1 MVLGLVCPQASF
13 ATTTASASLSP
24 ASVATTVSQQDL
36 SSSEDSVGLPTLLAS
51 RLTAV
56 GHAPDATKK
65 RGRVRPTLVTEQL
78 PSAADQDIRCIVR
91 NTFIEYRGI
100 DLMSPLAE
108 GNRRTREPMT
118 CPASRVGRMNSLFE
132 DTPNTIE
139 FAPLEDIP
147 PSPLPWRETPK
158 TPSPEGALLPA
169 AGQSSLSSD
178 AAVFVPGLCQHYG
191 EAAAAAGTPSLGP
204 LSSFVLP
211 PAHLGHA
218 MQHQATTPAPPPP
231 PRPAVP
237 LVLAP
242 ALPPAPPLGY
252 APHTAASDPPCAP
265 PPFSPRSAARPCLV
279 ASSPQQLG
287 TPPPACPAP
296 AAADLPSAGSYLHGT
311 GACKPCLFM
320 HTRGCENGLRCSF
333 CHMCEPGEKKRRQK
347 ERQAITKKLVA
358 GAVFP
363 LPVVEQL
370 PLQPLQNWFPPAR

>member
-24 ASVATTVSQQDL
+24 ASIATLSQQDL

-65 RGRVRPTLVTEQL
+65 RGRVLPTLVTEQL

-158 TPSPEGALLPA
+158 TPSPEGALLAA
-169 AGQSSLSSD
+169 AGQSSLSGD

-191 EAAAAAGTPSLGP
+191 EAAAAAGS
-204 LSSFVLP
+204 
-211 PAHLGHA
+211 
-218 MQHQATTPAPPPP
+218 
-231 PRPAVP
+231 R
-237 LVLAP
+237 LVLQRDLAWWPARRISWAHRRPHAQHLSRRICLQLAP
-242 ALPPAPPLGY
+242 TSMSRVTADRAPSCTRK
-252 APHTAASDPPCAP
+252 AVRMVCAA
-265 PPFSPRSAARPCLV
+265 RSATSVSPVRRNAGRRSGRP
-279 ASSPQQLG
+279 SQTS
-287 TPPPACPAP
+287 
-296 AAADLPSAGSYLHGT
+296 
-311 GACKPCLFM
+311 
-320 HTRGCENGLRCSF
+320 
-333 CHMCEPGEKKRRQK
+333 
-347 ERQAITKKLVA
+347 
-358 GAVFP
+358 
-363 LPVVEQL
+363 
-370 PLQPLQNWFPPAR
+370 